1 MKFKFFILICLLS
14 FLSTTYSQKVLLL
27 HPLFIEQDAVL
38 IPEIEGSWSI
48 PDFDMSVSF
57 QKTGDN
63 FYLLKY
69 GSEANASTFEAVFV
83 KIKEEIYLDLS
94 GVMSDSTEDE
104 DYRNSFLTVHSL
116 YKIRM
121 SKDTLQLYET
131 NYSWFYNYAMQK
143 KMPLKYEWVNKAML
157 LTYKTDEL
165 KSFIAE
171 HSNEQEIFN
180 NSLSLISYHDKNKVK
195 ATCITHD
202 SEAKSSAIISQA
214 CLPEFPL
221 KDGWLGGDGD
231 VSVPINSTTTLF
243 VFSDTY
249 VGTKNQQSRME
260 PGMKMVSNSVAVETC
275 LPNGETDVKYY
286 WNNMYAENPEP
297 IFKTYT
303 KRYNYWVPGAFMIN
317 DNLYVLLEKVAP
329 KPGIAPG
336 EIITFSLLGYTLA
349 KISNPY
355 DKPNGWDVEYIPLPD
370 FGNPFMAIGAQA
382 KLGNYIYFFVSR
394 YDKVQVLVRKRIECI
409 DNTEKPFEYYALN
422 KTWKE
427 GLDTADMDTIVDG
440 FRSTTVNYHPE
451 MKQWVMICDIKF
463 MDNKIYM
470 RTAPELTGP
479 WSEEIMTYEIPE
491 VTPGNSSYNETN
503 MCYLPRECIQ
513 NYDSEKHVML
523 ITYDIN
529 NSNFSEITSNPK
541 IYTPKVITVQ
551 LK

>member
-1 MKFKFFILICLLS
+1 MKIKFFFFICS
-14 FLSTTYSQKVLLL
+14 FSVLTTAYSQKVLSL

-48 PDFDMSVSF
+48 PDFDMDVSF
-57 QKTGDN
+57 QKAGDN

-69 GSEANASTFEAVFV
+69 GSEINTSIFEAVFV
-83 KIKEEIYLDLS
+83 KIKDEIYLDLS
-94 GVMSDSTEDE
+94 GVMSESSDDE
-104 DYRNSFLTVHSL
+104 DYRNSFLKVHSL
-116 YKIRM
+116 YKILIG
-121 SKDTLQLYET
+121 KDTLQLYET
-131 NYSWFYNYAMQK
+131 NYSWFYNSAMEK
-143 KMPLKYEWVNKAML
+143 KLHQKYEWVNKAML

-171 HSNEQEIFN
+171 HSNEPDIFK
-180 NSLSLISYHDKNKVK
+180 NSLSLIGNPTNNKVK
-195 ATCITHD
+195 PNIIYD
-202 SEAKSSAIISQA
+202 SVAKSSTNISQS
-214 CLPEFPL
+214 CIPEFPL
-221 KDGWLGGDGD
+221 KNGWLGGDGD

-249 VGTKNQQSRME
+249 VGTKNQQNRME

-329 KPGIAPG
+329 KLGVKPG
-336 EIITFSLLGYTLA
+336 EIFTFSLLGYTLA
-349 KISNPY
+349 KISNPSDAP
-355 DKPNGWDVEYIPLPD
+355 DKWKIEYIPLSD
-370 FGNPFMAIGAQA
+370 FGYPFMSIGPQV
-382 KLGNYIYFFVSR
+382 KLNNYIYFFVSR
-394 YDKVQVLVRKRIECI
+394 YDKAQVLIRKQLTFI
-409 DNTEKPFEYYALN
+409 DNPEKPFEYYALN

-427 GLDTADMDTIVDG
+427 GLDTNDMDTIVKG

-451 MKQWVMICDIKF
+451 MKQWVMICDVKF
-463 MDNKIYM
+463 MDNKINM

-479 WSEEIMTYEIPE
+479 WSEEIIIYEIPE
-491 VTPGNSSYNETN
+491 VTPGNSSYSESNF
-503 MCYLPRECIQ
+503 CYSPRECIQ

-523 ITYDIN
+523 LTYDIN
-529 NSNFSEITSNPK
+529 NSNFSEINTNPK
-541 IYTPKVITVQ
+541 IYTPKVITIQ